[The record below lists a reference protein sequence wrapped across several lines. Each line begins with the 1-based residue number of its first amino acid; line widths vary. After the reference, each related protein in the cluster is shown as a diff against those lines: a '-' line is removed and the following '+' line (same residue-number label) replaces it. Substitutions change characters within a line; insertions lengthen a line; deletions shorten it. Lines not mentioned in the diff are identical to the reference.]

1 MFVGIL
7 KFVRRKIEKLV
18 SISLFLY
25 IYIMISEPE
34 MRVNVS
40 DAFCFQWLF
49 VQCKVIRLI
58 CCILGI
64 NNECHK

>member
-7 KFVRRKIEKLV
+7 KFV
-18 SISLFLY
+18 LFPY

-34 MRVNVS
+34 MTVNVS

-49 VQCKVIRLI
+49 VQCKVIRLKVI
-58 CCILGI
+58 RYTQ
-64 NNECHK
+64 